1 MQGQLPR
8 YESDLMGKRSFAG
21 SSSGSGQPSRQIFI
35 DANSA
40 FVVEREGFPRA
51 HRRKP
56 EFVFLVLEMAQDP
69 SPQPPR
75 LLEIPQPDVGIKQQ
89 SQSRRTSHSSSSF
102 AGDTMSPRI
111 SNVPFIDAIQ
121 ALRSSTVVGGT
132 TSATGLPNRVIRIGF
147 FVARTCSSRARHLA
161 LNSEMAISS
170 ITFPLWSFYHTMVI
184 FLDYSM

>member
-1 MQGQLPR
+1 MERQLPR
-8 YESDLMGKRSFAG
+8 YKSDLMSERSFAG
-21 SSSGSGQPSRQIFI
+21 SSSGSGQPGRQIFL
-35 DANSA
+35 DANPA
-40 FVVEREGFPRA
+40 FVIQGHRFPRT

-75 LLEIPQPDVGIKQQ
+75 LLEIPQPDVGVQQQ

-111 SNVPFIDAIQ
+111 SNVPFIDPIQ

-170 ITFPLWSFYHTMVI
+170 IRFPLWSCYHTMVI